1 VREVVNVI
9 PSPVK
14 AVMAALSALLLMT
27 AVRAMLVTLRARTL
41 RRQRRVLVKEVG
53 LLQEALLPEVP
64 ERIGPVAATVAYR
77 PAEGPGAGGD
87 FYDVFEL
94 DEWRVG
100 IVLGDVAGHGHEAL
114 ARTALLR
121 YTLRAYLE
129 TGLEPRRALQVA
141 GRALEHALDSGF
153 ATAVAAV
160 YDATTSILTY
170 ACAGHPQPIVLAPDV
185 LQPIT
190 ACSAPPI
197 GLGQETGLR
206 QTSLPLPSGS
216 VVCFFTDGL
225 SEARFDGRLVGRWRL
240 ATMLAELGPEPTAA
254 RLIERIRRE
263 GTRVPDDMAACVIRP
278 LEAGGT
284 PTARIEELELGEK
297 GERHLHRFLAACGVS
312 ADEIPTLSGA
322 AEQRARGYGGA
333 VVRVQ
338 LGGEHPDVSIV
349 LPAAELIEAA
359 SRRQLAQRT

>member
-1 VREVVNVI
+1 VHEVVNVI
-9 PSPVK
+9 PDPVK
-14 AVMAALSALLLMT
+14 AVLAALSALLLMT
-27 AVRAMLVTLRARTL
+27 ALRAMLVTLRARTL
-41 RRQRRVLVKEVG
+41 RRQRSVLIQEVG

-64 ERIGPVAATVAYR
+64 ERVGAVAATVAYR

-94 DEWRVG
+94 GERRVG
-100 IVLGDVAGHGHEAL
+100 IVLGDVAGHGREAL

-141 GRALEHALDSGF
+141 GRALEHTLDSGF

-170 ACAGHPQPIVLAPDV
+170 ACAGHPQPIVLAPDA

-206 QTSLPLPSGS
+206 QTSVPLPSGS

-225 SEARFDGRLVGRWRL
+225 SEARFGGQLVGRWRL
-240 ATMLAELGPEPTAA
+240 AAMLAELGPEPTAA
-254 RLIERIRRE
+254 ELIERIRRE
-263 GTRVPDDMAACVIRP
+263 GTRAPDDMAACVIRP
-278 LEAGGT
+278 LEAGVA
-284 PTARIEELELGEK
+284 PTGRIEELELGEE
-297 GERHLHRFLAACGVS
+297 GERHLYRFLAACGVS

-338 LGGEHPDVSIV
+338 LAGEHPDVSIV
-349 LPAAELIEAA
+349 LPAVELIEAA
-359 SRRQLAQRT
+359 SRRQLVQRV